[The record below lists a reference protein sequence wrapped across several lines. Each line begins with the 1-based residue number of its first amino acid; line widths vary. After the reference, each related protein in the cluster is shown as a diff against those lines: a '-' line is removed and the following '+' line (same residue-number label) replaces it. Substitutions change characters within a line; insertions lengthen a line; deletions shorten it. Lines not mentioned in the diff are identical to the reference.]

1 MPICRAPLAACAVA
15 LALGAATPALAAE
28 AITLQAP
35 NGLYTLA
42 LTGAPGGGFAIATQE
57 LVPYPGGTD
66 PRVRVFRYEANGRLR
81 WERVIDRHGPQI
93 AHAITYGPGEILY
106 VAGLDGSEL
115 TANSYQKSFI
125 AFGPRG
131 DVLEDK
137 VMGDPAPVEDFFT
150 GLGLLANGNLIAAG
164 RWKDDPLRDA
174 QLQVMELTTAG
185 DVVWS
190 DRVPAA
196 GKESYPLVAAGKA
209 GTFVAGTY
217 ENRRLYVKRV
227 DLVNQRLVDFAT
239 FSTPLRCAVAQLA
252 VLPDGGLVIGV
263 NLSGGAVEA
272 RLVRL
277 NASGSVVW
285 DVKIPGHNTVIS
297 DLTRMPD
304 GMIVVAGTSD
314 DAKTLDAG
322 AWLRAY
328 DERGAAVGQIT
339 PERQGETRAGGVT
352 VDGTDGVF
360 FSYTPVDESIPARPQ
375 PVIVERIRV
384 Q

>member
-1 MPICRAPLAACAVA
+1 MPTFRAPLAACAIA
-15 LALGAATPALAAE
+15 LVLACGSHAKAGE

-57 LVPYPGGTD
+57 LVPYAGGTD
-66 PRVRVFRYEANGRLR
+66 PRVHVFRYEADGRMR

-93 AHAITYGPGEILY
+93 AHAITYGPGEVLY

-115 TANSYQKSFI
+115 TANSYQKSFV

-131 DVLEDK
+131 EVLEDK
-137 VMGDPAPVEDFFT
+137 VSGDPAPVEDFYT

-174 QLQVMELTTAG
+174 QLQVSEITTAG

-190 DRVPAA
+190 ARVPAA
-196 GKESYPLVAAGKA
+196 GKESYPLVATGQA
-209 GTFVAGTY
+209 GTFVAGTF

-227 DLVNQRLVDFAT
+227 DLQNQKLVDFASFT
-239 FSTPLRCAVAQLA
+239 TPQRCAVGQLT

-263 NLSGGAVEA
+263 NLSGGAVQA

-277 NASGSVVW
+277 SPSGGVLW
-285 DVKIPGHNTVIS
+285 DVKVPGNNTVVA

-314 DAKTLDAG
+314 DAKTLETS
-322 AWLRAY
+322 AWLRAF
-328 DERGAAVGQIT
+328 DESGAVVGEIA
-339 PERQGETRAGGVT
+339 PDYQGETRAGGVT
-352 VDGTDGVF
+352 VDGRDGVF

-384 Q
+384 E